1 MEHHAIQKLISCL
14 YLTVESLGHTII
26 FIIWIPNAHDN
37 LYCDFRQLPQ
47 IHPIASS
54 FFYTTLCGEQDDGPM
69 KPTIH
74 GKNWIMLF
82 SL

>member
-1 MEHHAIQKLISCL
+1 MHMIICIVISGNYLRYIQ
-14 YLTVESLGHTII
+14 
-26 FIIWIPNAHDN
+26 
-37 LYCDFRQLPQ
+37 
-47 IHPIASS
+47 IASS
-54 FFYTTLCGEQDDGPM
+54 FFYNTLCGEQDDGPM